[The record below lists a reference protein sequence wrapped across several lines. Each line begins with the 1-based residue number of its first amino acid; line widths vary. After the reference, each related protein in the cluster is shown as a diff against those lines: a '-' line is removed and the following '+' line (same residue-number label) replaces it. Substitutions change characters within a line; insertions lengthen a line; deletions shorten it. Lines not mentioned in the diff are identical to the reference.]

1 MRRATRT
8 AQFLAFLLTL
18 SFQPVA
24 VAPQETPFR
33 VGPFGAIPEP
43 VKTIRPPRDIASLL
57 PRVAMVRVLQNTR
70 FAPSGETT
78 VVYDLF
84 EPPEDDPDRTSGRM
98 IKNAHVVIVR
108 DGKIASDLGAPD
120 EDCDLAGFAEFRL
133 EGKSNAAVI
142 AFRRGGDGSHTDFFL
157 LRFDGQ
163 SYTLDSIAET
173 YAGRMEILETDPAQ
187 IRIWSAGVDETC
199 VWCEQRYSTD
209 VYVWENGQFEP
220 KSHAITPTTYQPGEL
235 NQHPIVRSA
244 VLPKSTS

>member
-1 MRRATRT
+1 VRHSVRMV
-8 AQFLAFLLTL
+8 QFLGLFFLLW
-18 SFQPVA
+18 FQPVA
-24 VAPQETPFR
+24 AAQQETPFQ
-33 VGPFGAIPEP
+33 VGPFGAVPDP
-43 VKTIRPPRDIASLL
+43 VKTIQPPRDIASLL
-57 PRVAMVRVLQNTR
+57 PRVALVRVPQNTR
-70 FAPSGETT
+70 LAPAGETT
-78 VVYDLF
+78 IVYDIY
-84 EPPEDDPDRTSGRM
+84 ERTEDDDAT
-98 IKNAHVVIVR
+98 ITEKNAHVVIVR

-235 NQHPIVRSA
+235 NQHLIVRSA